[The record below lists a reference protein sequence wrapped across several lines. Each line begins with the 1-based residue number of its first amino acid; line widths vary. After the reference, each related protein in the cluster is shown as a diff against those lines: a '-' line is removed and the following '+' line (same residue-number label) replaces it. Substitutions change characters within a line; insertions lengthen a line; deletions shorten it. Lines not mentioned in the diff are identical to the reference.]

1 MIFKAE
7 FPSRELQKEDIL
19 RKLSAKQLEKIQA
32 CVKIANGEWQPKL
45 ETVVGSRKTS
55 EESITKYRKLRQDWA
70 IKVYQSD
77 PSNEDLE
84 NLLSLEPEELFK
96 KYEEN
101 SKKKANSDRTKL
113 EETAETLQDVKTKL
127 KWQRE
132 QREIYEKQLNE
143 IKEALH
149 FPLPVEN
156 YTFANVLTIV
166 ETLVELNELSDHSI
180 YPLTS
185 ESLKIVLDLSLKWV
199 IYCRI

>member
-1 MIFKAE
+1 MLHLSLTFKAE
-7 FPSRELQKEDIL
+7 FPSRELQREEIL
-19 RKLSAKQLEKIQA
+19 RKLSAKQLEKIRA
-32 CVKIANGEWQPKL
+32 CVKIANGEWQPML

-77 PSNEDLE
+77 PSNEDLD

-96 KYEEN
+96 KYEEK
-101 SKKKANSDRTKL
+101 SMKKANSDRTKL
-113 EETAETLQDVKTKL
+113 EETKETLQDLKNKL
-127 KWQRE
+127 KLQRE

-156 YTFANVLTIV
+156 YTFANILTIV
-166 ETLVELNELSDHSI
+166 ETLVELNELSENSI
-180 YPLTS
+180 YPRTS
-185 ESLKIVLDLSLKWV
+185 E
-199 IYCRI
+199 

>member
-1 MIFKAE
+1 MLHLSLIFKAE
-7 FPSRELQKEDIL
+7 FPSRELQKEEIL
-19 RKLSAKQLEKIQA
+19 RKLSAKQLEKIRA

-77 PSNEDLE
+77 PSNEDLDK
-84 NLLSLEPEELFK
+84 LLSLEPEELFK
-96 KYEEN
+96 KYEEK

-127 KWQRE
+127 KLQRE

-166 ETLVELNELSDHSI
+166 KTLVELNELSENSI
-180 YPLTS
+180 YPGTS
-185 ESLKIVLDLSLKWV
+185 E
-199 IYCRI
+199 

>member
-1 MIFKAE
+1 MLHLSLIFKAE

-77 PSNEDLE
+77 PSNEDLD
-84 NLLSLEPEELFK
+84 NLLSLEPEKLFK
-96 KYEEN
+96 KYEEKC
-101 SKKKANSDRTKL
+101 KKKANSDRTKL
-113 EETAETLQDVKTKL
+113 EETTETLQDVKNKL
-127 KWQRE
+127 KLQRE

-149 FPLPVEN
+149 FPFPVEN

-166 ETLVELNELSDHSI
+166 ETLVELNELSEHSI
-180 YPLTS
+180 YPLTT
-185 ESLKIVLDLSLKWV
+185 E
-199 IYCRI
+199 